1 MTNAWADTGTEH
13 VTMSETVIL
22 DAVNI
27 PSQAALLADVR
38 DHVRR
43 GQGFSVATMNLDHA
57 VKLRRD
63 PSFRRAYAAQ
73 THVTADGRPVV
84 WLMRLA
90 GRPVNLVTG
99 SDLVMPLIA
108 LCAQD
113 GIRVAMLGATET
125 ALSQAADQLRADHPG
140 LQITDLLSPPMGFD
154 PEGAAADE
162 LIERLSRSQAQ
173 ICLLALGAPKQEKF
187 AARALGS
194 LPGMGFVSV
203 GAGIDFVA
211 GTQTRAPGLV
221 RVLAL
226 EWLWRLLGD
235 PKRLL
240 SRYARCVAILPALVG
255 AAVSMR
261 RNRALQDPG

>member
-1 MTNAWADTGTEH
+1 MTNARADTGIEH
-13 VTMSETVIL
+13 VKMSETAIL
-22 DAVNI
+22 KAVKV
-27 PSQAALLADVR
+27 PSQAALLADLR

-43 GQGFSVATMNLDHA
+43 GQGFSVATMNLDHV

-90 GRPVNLVTG
+90 GRPVDLVTG
-99 SDLVMPLIA
+99 SDLVAPLIA
-108 LCAQD
+108 LCVED
-113 GIRVAMLGATET
+113 GVRVAMLGATEM

-154 PEGAAADE
+154 PEGGAADA
-162 LIERLSRSQAQ
+162 LIEQLSRSQAQ
-173 ICLLALGAPKQEKF
+173 ICLLALGAPKQELF
-187 AARALGS
+187 AARALRA
-194 LPGMGFVSV
+194 LPDMGFVSV

-211 GTQTRAPGLV
+211 GTQIRAPSLV
-221 RVLAL
+221 RALAL
-226 EWLWRLLGD
+226 EWLWRLSSD
-235 PKRLL
+235 PRRLFA
-240 SRYARCVAILPALVG
+240 RYARCVAILPALVG

-261 RNRALQDPG
+261 RNRAVQGLK